1 MYRGGGGIWVVSLLL
16 LTDLVPMRH
25 RPRWWAVISLGW
37 AVGLIVGPLI
47 GGLLAQHATW
57 RWVFY
62 LNFPFCG
69 FGLGA
74 SLRLLPPQRP
84 RGAKEAAQLY
94 EKLGRVDWVGGAGF
108 TIALA
113 LFLFAITSA
122 GAQFEWDSVQI
133 VVPLAIGFIGLV
145 ATGVWEGF
153 YAEEPMLRRSLFNS
167 TSAKIAYLGGFIQGI
182 VVSQPFRLR
191 SAPRTPTADQDGS
204 CTARTTTSP
213 SSSRHSNKARRSRP
227 ACASFP

>member
-1 MYRGGGGIWVVSLLL
+1 MSLLL

-25 RPRWWAVISLGW
+25 RPKWWAVISLGW
-37 AVGLIVGPLI
+37 AVGLIAGPLI
-47 GGLLAQHATW
+47 GGLLAQHTTW

-69 FGLGA
+69 FGLVA
-74 SLRLLPPQRP
+74 TLRLLPLRQP
-84 RGAKEAAQLY
+84 RGVKEAASLY

-108 TIALA
+108 TVALA

-122 GAQFEWDSVQI
+122 GAQFGWGSVQI
-133 VVPLAIGFIGLV
+133 VVPLVVGFMGLV

-153 YAEEPMLRRSLFNS
+153 YAEEPMLRRSLFS
-167 TSAKIAYLGGFIQGI
+167 SGSANVAYLGGFIQGI
-182 VVSQPFRLR
+182 VVSQPFDSR

-204 CTARTTTSP
+204 CTARTITSR
-213 SSSRHSNKARRSRP
+213 SSSNRSDKARPSRP
-227 ACASFP
+227 ACIYYP